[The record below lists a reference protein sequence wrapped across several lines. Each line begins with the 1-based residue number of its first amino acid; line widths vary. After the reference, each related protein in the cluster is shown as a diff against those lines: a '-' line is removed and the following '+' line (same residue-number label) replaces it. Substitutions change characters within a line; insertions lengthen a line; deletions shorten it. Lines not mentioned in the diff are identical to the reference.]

1 MFVTSFDDIFN
12 EDLVSIV
19 TEGVIDVP
27 NTSLLS
33 ALLDDSIVV
42 RALFE
47 FVLVS
52 RPSVVISI
60 FSVVISSVTDA
71 IDENVDRSLAL
82 AIVVTI

>member
-1 MFVTSFDDIFN
+1 VTSFDDICN
-12 EDLVSIV
+12 EDLVSVV

-82 AIVVTI
+82 TIVVTI